1 MQIPRIS
8 AVLSLLLAL
17 IVGANIHPAAAQVFR
32 GGINGTIS
40 DPSGAVVPGAKVTA
54 TNVATSISYNAVSSG
69 AGEFVFADLP
79 LGTYKVNVTAA
90 GFQSTDV
97 VGIAVTAG
105 KIYNLPVKMTLAQ
118 EATTIQ
124 VSAAS
129 LTLDT
134 TSFTQNTNIEDKAL
148 QDMPLNGR
156 DFTQLID
163 QSVGFAGYG
172 SNGSVNGTRSNQAN
186 WQIDGADN
194 NDLWGNGVAVNQGG
208 VSSVAGVTLPIDS
221 IDEFS
226 FQTAGNSEVGRG
238 PGGVLNLAI
247 KSGTNL
253 LHGSAYYYN
262 RNEALAEQTPFAPP
276 GSKKNALRNQQFGG
290 SVGGPI
296 WRDHTFFFL
305 TYEEQ
310 KFYIGNEARSTE
322 PSTAY
327 QDAAKAVLAKY
338 NVPVSQVSTN
348 LLSTFW
354 PASVLTGVAAPN
366 NYFNPNA
373 SNGYS
378 HNALVKFDHRIN
390 ANNNISARWF
400 FGQGYQ
406 TAPYGTH
413 ISDYYQ
419 VVPTHIQNYDVVYNS
434 TITPHIANQVLIGV
448 NYFTQAFSDAV
459 HSVNPSSVG
468 LDTGI
473 TNPSLYGAPNV
484 QMTGFDQIGPTPL
497 SGRNDITGHLT
508 DALSWNIGSH
518 EIRLGGEYRQAQIDI
533 YYNFGARGTFT
544 FNGTQGPW
552 ANSGLDANTLTLA
565 DFLGGYI
572 YQASITRGNQ
582 ERFLYEHTAD
592 FFAQDSWK
600 VSPKLTL
607 IYGLRYDFEQ
617 PLYANT
623 KNLSTFLPDK
633 GGLVVAGQG
642 VPSIYPADYTNFAPR
657 IGFAYQPG
665 GNAGLVLRG
674 SYGIY
679 FDQPAMIPF
688 IDNISI
694 PNNGPPGVIGN
705 PIGTDPVYTITQTY
719 QPGTVGWQLNQP
731 VLPTDN
737 LAPTGSNVV
746 AAFSAN
752 PNFRTPYAQMYSLNV
767 EKELGPNW
775 MLTLGYVGSESR
787 RNIVIQDINQAAP
800 GSGNNSAMVTG
811 PNGGTF
817 TYQQSTRPYFQRF
830 PNYGVIDQVNS
841 DGNANYNSF
850 QATLRAREW
859 HGLSGQFNYAWSH
872 NLDTFTSNCCN
883 NPEDSLNLNRSYGNS
898 DYDIRHHFSSLLSY
912 DVPGLQWGP
921 HALSHGWELD
931 NVLRFNTGEPF
942 SILVGSDSSGT
953 GENQDRP
960 DIHGSPTA
968 GISRALVQNSYVQ
981 WLNPNSFSTPA
992 YGQWGNLRRN
1002 QVPGPGFASVDL
1014 SVIKNTPIY
1023 KERIH
1028 SQFRVEMFNLFN
1040 RTNLAPPS
1048 GALGSGSFGQS
1059 SDTIGDYV
1067 GAPGIGPGEPFNVQL
1082 ALKIL
1087 F

>member
-1 MQIPRIS
+1 MHS
-8 AVLSLLLAL
+8 FSKVFVALLAAVLFVSSLPQLA
-17 IVGANIHPAAAQVFR
+17 VAQVFR
-32 GGINGTIS
+32 GGISGTIS
-40 DPSGAVVPGAKVTA
+40 DPSGAVVPAAKVTA
-54 TNVATSISYNAVSSG
+54 TNNATSIAYNAISSG
-69 AGEFVFADLP
+69 AGEFNFSDLP
-79 LGTYKVNVTAA
+79 LGTYKVSVVVA

-97 VGIAVTAG
+97 VGVTVTAG
-105 KIYNLPVKMTLAQ
+105 QIYNLQVKMAVAQ

-134 TSFTQNTNIEDKAL
+134 TSFTQNTTIEDKAL

-156 DFTQLID
+156 DFTQLVD

-172 SNGSVNGTRSNQAN
+172 SNGSVNGTRSNQIN

-208 VSSVAGVTLPIDS
+208 VSSVAGVVLPIDS

-226 FQTAGNSEVGRG
+226 FQTAGNSEVGRS

-247 KSGTNL
+247 KSGTNQ

-262 RNEALAEQTPFAPP
+262 RNEALAAQTPFAPP
-276 GSKKNALRNQQFGG
+276 GSKKNALRNEHYGG

-310 KFYIGNEARSTE
+310 KFFIGNEARSTE
-322 PSTAY
+322 PSDAY
-327 QDAAKAVLAKY
+327 QTAAKAVLAEH
-338 NVPVSQVSTN
+338 NVPVNQVSSN
-348 LLSTFW
+348 LLATFW
-354 PASVLTGVAAPN
+354 PSSVLTGPASPN

-373 SNGYS
+373 SSGYS
-378 HNALVKFDHRIN
+378 HNALVKFDHSIN
-390 ANNNISARWF
+390 ASNNLSGRWF

-419 VVPTHIQNYDVVYNS
+419 VVPSHIQNYDIVYNS
-434 TITPHIANQVLIGV
+434 TLTPHITNQVLIGV

-459 HSVNPSSVG
+459 HSINPASVG
-468 LDTGI
+468 LDTEI
-473 TNPSLYGAPNV
+473 TNPSLYGAPNI

-508 DALSWNIGSH
+508 DALSWNIGRH
-518 EIRLGGEYRQAQIDI
+518 EIRMGGEYRQAEIDI

-552 ANSGLDANTLTLA
+552 ANSGADANTLALA
-565 DFLGGYI
+565 DFLAGYT

-582 ERFLYEHTAD
+582 ERELFSHTASA
-592 FFAQDSWK
+592 FAQDSWK
-600 VSPKLTL
+600 ITPKLNL
-607 IYGLRYDFEQ
+607 IYGIRYDFEQ

-623 KNLSTFLPDK
+623 KNLSTFVPNK
-633 GGLVVAGQG
+633 GGLLVAGQRI
-642 VPSIYPADYTNFAPR
+642 PSIFPADYTNFAPR
-657 IGFAYQPG
+657 IGFAYQPRADAG
-665 GNAGLVLRG
+665 MVIRGN
-674 SYGIY
+674 YGIY

-688 IDNISI
+688 IDNISV

-705 PIGTDPVYTITQTY
+705 PVGTDPVYTSTLNYNPQ
-719 QPGTVGWQLNQP
+719 QVGWMLNQP
-731 VLPTDN
+731 VFPSGN
-737 LAPTGSNVV
+737 LSPTGSNVL
-746 AAFSAN
+746 AIFSAN
-752 PNFRTPYAQMYSLNV
+752 QNFRTPYAQMYSLNV
-767 EKELGPNW
+767 EQGLGHNW
-775 MLTLGYVGSESR
+775 ILTMGYVGSTSR
-787 RNIVIQDINQAAP
+787 KNIVIQDINQAGL
-800 GSGNNSAMVTG
+800 GSGFSTATVTG

-817 TYQQSTRPYFQRF
+817 SYQQSTRPYFQSY
-830 PNYGVIDQVNS
+830 PNFGVIDQVNS
-841 DGNANYNSF
+841 GANSNYNAF
-850 QATLRAREW
+850 QTTLRARTW
-859 HGLSGQFNYAWSH
+859 HRLSGQFAYAWSH
-872 NLDTFTSNCCN
+872 GLDTSTSTCCN
-883 NPEDSLNLNRSYGNS
+883 NPEDSLNLERNYGNS
-898 DYDIRHHFSSLLSY
+898 DYDIRHHFSSYLSY
-912 DVPGLQWGP
+912 DLPGWSHGP
-921 HALSHGWELD
+921 SWVSHGWELD
-931 NVLRFNTGEPF
+931 NVMRFNTGEPF
-942 SILVGSDSSGT
+942 AILVGNDSSGT

-960 DIHGSPTA
+960 NRVGPPTT
-968 GISRALVQNSYVQ
+968 GVSHALVENSYVQ

-992 YGQWGNLRRN
+992 SGTWGNLRRN
-1002 QVPGPGFASVDL
+1002 QVPGPGFGSVDL
-1014 SVIKNTPIY
+1014 SVLKNTPLY
-1023 KERIH
+1023 TERIR
-1028 SQFRVEMFNLFN
+1028 SQFRVEMFNIFN

-1048 GALGSGSFGQS
+1048 AALGSGFGQS

-1082 ALKIL
+1082 ALKII